1 MTAHPVLCTRASS
14 RGTKTARKAQSRA
27 LLARATFA
35 CPPVRVNSPMQEAL
49 AAGDVDAM
57 RLLLAQA
64 QPAAVSPAADP
75 PPQPD
80 MLTARAESLAN
91 SLLARG
97 LATLERAE
105 AASACRAPEPQHEQ
119 RTVRL
124 SDIGLEIID
133 SPVMG
138 QTIWPAALALCRW
151 LKEHPTRVRGAHVRA
166 SRLSS
171 AGEPLNHPS
180 RTTQPSHHA
189 CSLTGSRARRGGGR
203 AGSRHARARRG
214 LTHAHR
220 CGRGD
225 PAAPARQRGA
235 QRRQQLS

>member
-1 MTAHPVLCTRASS
+1 
-14 RGTKTARKAQSRA
+14 
-27 LLARATFA
+27 
-35 CPPVRVNSPMQEAL
+35 MQEAL

-105 AASACRAPEPQHEQ
+105 AASASRAPEPQHAQ

-124 SDIGLEIID
+124 SDLGLEIID

-151 LKEHPTRVRGAHVRA
+151 LTF
-166 SRLSS
+166 LW
-171 AGEPLNHPS
+171 
-180 RTTQPSHHA
+180 
-189 CSLTGSRARRGGGR
+189 
-203 AGSRHARARRG
+203 
-214 LTHAHR
+214 
-220 CGRGD
+220 
-225 PAAPARQRGA
+225 
-235 QRRQQLS
+235 

>member
-1 MTAHPVLCTRASS
+1 
-14 RGTKTARKAQSRA
+14 
-27 LLARATFA
+27 
-35 CPPVRVNSPMQEAL
+35 MQEAL

-105 AASACRAPEPQHEQ
+105 AASASRAPEPQHAQ

-124 SDIGLEIID
+124 SDLGLEIID

-151 LKEHPTRVRGAHVRA
+151 LKEHPTRVRGAHVRVSRSHPPA
-166 SRLSS
+166 SPSITRRRALQSPVAHHAALTSRLLTDRFSS
-171 AGEPLNHPS
+171 LARG
-180 RTTQPSHHA
+180 R
-189 CSLTGSRARRGGGR
+189 GRRG
-203 AGSRHARARRG
+203 S
-214 LTHAHR
+214 
-220 CGRGD
+220 
-225 PAAPARQRGA
+225 
-235 QRRQQLS
+235 

>member
-1 MTAHPVLCTRASS
+1 
-14 RGTKTARKAQSRA
+14 
-27 LLARATFA
+27 
-35 CPPVRVNSPMQEAL
+35 MQEAL

-105 AASACRAPEPQHEQ
+105 AASASREPEPQHAQ

-124 SDIGLEIID
+124 SDLGLEIID

-151 LKEHPTRVRGAHVRA
+151 LKEHPTRVRGADVRA
-166 SRLSS
+166 SRLSP
-171 AGEPLNHPS
+171 AGEPFNRPPASPS
-180 RTTQPSHHA
+180 ITRRAPRSPHTT
-189 CSLTGSRARRGGGR
+189 RA
-203 AGSRHARARRG
+203 H
-214 LTHAHR
+214 
-220 CGRGD
+220 
-225 PAAPARQRGA
+225 
-235 QRRQQLS
+235 

>member
-1 MTAHPVLCTRASS
+1 
-14 RGTKTARKAQSRA
+14 
-27 LLARATFA
+27 
-35 CPPVRVNSPMQEAL
+35 MQEAL

-105 AASACRAPEPQHEQ
+105 AASASREPEPQHAQ

-124 SDIGLEIID
+124 SDLGLEIID

-151 LKEHPTRVRGAHVRA
+151 LNEHPTRVRGAHVRA
-166 SRLSS
+166 SRLSP
-171 AGEPLNHPS
+171 AGEPFNRPPASPS
-180 RTTQPSHHA
+180 ITRRAPRSPHTRVLTDRFS
-189 CSLTGSRARRGGGR
+189 SLARGRGRRGS
-203 AGSRHARARRG
+203 SRSRSARPHSR
-214 LTHAHR
+214 
-220 CGRGD
+220 
-225 PAAPARQRGA
+225 
-235 QRRQQLS
+235 